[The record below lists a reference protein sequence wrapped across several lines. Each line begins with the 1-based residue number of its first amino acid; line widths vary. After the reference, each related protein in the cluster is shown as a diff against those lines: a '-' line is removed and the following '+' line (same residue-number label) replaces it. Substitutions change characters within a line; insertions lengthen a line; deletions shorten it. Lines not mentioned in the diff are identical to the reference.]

1 MQGNCVILIEFRRDL
16 EECFLM
22 FVDNLIH
29 KNNHVIAALSIIGA
43 DNVWQ
48 AVLYFKHEGAY
59 LQWRPSA
66 NSRLA
71 SKNLKCF

>member
-1 MQGNCVILIEFRRDL
+1 MLEDCVILIELRRDL

-29 KNNHVIAALSIIGA
+29 KNNHVIAALSNIRA

-48 AVLYFKHEGAY
+48 AVLSLYFRNEGVS
-59 LQWRPSA
+59 LQ
-66 NSRLA
+66 
-71 SKNLKCF
+71 

>member
-1 MQGNCVILIEFRRDL
+1 MLEDCVILIELRRDL

-29 KNNHVIAALSIIGA
+29 KNNHVIAAWSNIRA

-48 AVLYFKHEGAY
+48 AVLSLYFRNEGVS
-59 LQWRPSA
+59 LQ
-66 NSRLA
+66 
-71 SKNLKCF
+71 